1 MRPVVAPI
9 LGVLLTLTLR
19 AAWGAVAC
27 PPTSIAGSPNSLT
40 TSRPEDFE
48 AGAAK
53 CCKPAATAGKNAA
66 AQTQAPVRAA
76 TPLVAAPPTW
86 KSALDPLSAG
96 GWAFLSDGP
105 AENPSALYASTHNML
120 HDGNVVTAWMRWE
133 FSQPQAEVYP
143 LHYLSAVTREEL
155 DCDGRA
161 YRRSAI
167 VYYLGNNLQQ
177 KGPSFTALNDDTT
190 WKPAIPGSEGDAMLN
205 WGCPKSAIKS
215 KSETAEQSDKPEK
228 SAKSDKSAKT
238 GAAAKATAT
247 AAQSSSP
254 VALSGPTDA
263 HTAR

>member
-1 MRPVVAPI
+1 MRPVVAPV

-48 AGAAK
+48 AEAAK
-53 CCKPAATAGKNAA
+53 CSKPAATAAKAA
-66 AQTQAPVRAA
+66 PAQTQATVRAA
-76 TPLVAAPPTW
+76 TPLVAAPPSW

-177 KGPSFTALNDDTT
+177 KGPAFTALNDDTT

-205 WGCPKSAIKS
+205 WGCPKTAIKS
-215 KSETAEQSDKPEK
+215 KPETDDSSD
-228 SAKSDKSAKT
+228 KSDKAEKPAKT

-247 AAQSSSP
+247 PAAAQSSSP
-254 VALSGPTDA
+254 VALSGPTDV

>member
-1 MRPVVAPI
+1 MRPVVAPVSG
-9 LGVLLTLTLR
+9 LLLTLTLR

-27 PPTSIAGSPNSLT
+27 PPSSIAGSPNSLT

-48 AGAAK
+48 GEAAK
-53 CCKPAATAGKNAA
+53 CSKPAAPAGKAA
-66 AQTQAPVRAA
+66 APTQAAVRAA
-76 TPLVAAPPTW
+76 TPLVAAPPSW
-86 KSALDPLSAG
+86 KSVLDPLSGG

-133 FSQPQAEVYP
+133 FSRPQAEVYP

-155 DCDGRA
+155 DCDGRS

-190 WKPAIPGSEGDAMLN
+190 WKAAIPGSEGDAMLT
-205 WGCPKSAIKS
+205 WGCPKAATRS
-215 KSETAEQSDKPEK
+215 KSEASDSSDAADKP
-228 SAKSDKSAKT
+228 DKPAKT
-238 GAAAKATAT
+238 KAAAKATAT
-247 AAQSSSP
+247 PAAAQSSAP

-263 HTAR
+263 HTVR